1 MILLLYQLIQ
11 FSTIVI
17 PKISFSNDYICIIK
31 LKMKKLVLLGSIMA
45 AMAVVFGAFGAHALK
60 ALLSTTQ
67 LQSYETGVKYH
78 LVHSLGMILIAI
90 LYHQTKIK
98 LFKTAGMLMFIGLFL
113 FSFSIYLLATKDLF
127 GISSWTFLGPITPM
141 GGLLLISAWVLIFI
155 GAFNIKND

>member
-1 MILLLYQLIQ
+1 MILLRNQTIQ
-11 FSTIVI
+11 FSTFVI
-17 PKISFSNDYICIIK
+17 PKISFSNDYICFIN
-31 LKMKKLVLLGSIMA
+31 LKMKKLVLMGSIMA
-45 AMAVVFGAFGAHALK
+45 AIAVIIGAFGAHALK
-60 ALLSTTQ
+60 PLLTANQ

-78 LVHSLGMILIAI
+78 LVHSLGNILIAI

-98 LFKTAGMLMFIGLFL
+98 LFKTAGMLMFIGLIL

-141 GGLLLISAWVLIFI
+141 GGLLMISAWVLIFI